1 MIKENQYNFF
11 KFCLET
17 GDLKSQRQKEYF
29 TRAVEEYEFENGINQ
44 EIETE
49 EDDPFWWDYI
59 EIIIGGLI
67 IGATVNYM
75 TKI

>member
-1 MIKENQYNFF
+1 MIKDNQYKFF

-29 TRAVEEYEFENGINQ
+29 TRAIEEYEIENEINQ
-44 EIETE
+44 ENQDVDTN
-49 EDDPFWWDYI
+49 WWDYI
-59 EIIIGGLI
+59 EIIISGLI

-75 TKI
+75 F

>member
-1 MIKENQYNFF
+1 MIKDNQYKFF

-29 TRAVEEYEFENGINQ
+29 TRAIEEYEIENEINQ
-44 EIETE
+44 ENQGVDTN
-49 EDDPFWWDYI
+49 WWDYI
-59 EIIIGGLI
+59 EIIISGLI

-75 TKI
+75 F